1 MPLMKIGLLLT
12 YQCALLMNMCHQRA
26 ASPPPPHR
34 ATITLWLCDARL
46 PFPKWKH
53 HALTRNDHVWTNIR
67 IIFIFFHSPVRDF
80 CWNSHLTPL

>member
-1 MPLMKIGLLLT
+1 MPLLKIGLLLT

-26 ASPPPPHR
+26 APPPHR

-53 HALTRNDHVWTNIR
+53 HALTRNE
-67 IIFIFFHSPVRDF
+67 FIFFHSPVTDF
-80 CWNSHLTPL
+80 CWNLYLTPL